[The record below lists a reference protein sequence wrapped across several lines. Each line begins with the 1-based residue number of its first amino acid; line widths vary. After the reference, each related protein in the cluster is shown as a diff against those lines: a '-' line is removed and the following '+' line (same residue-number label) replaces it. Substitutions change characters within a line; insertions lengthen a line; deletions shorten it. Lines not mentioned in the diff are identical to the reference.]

1 MLISGSL
8 YRLPETMHVMEPVP
22 VPDTFAVGLHAIEAV
37 GPCVRFVFFNVQ
49 SVPELRGEPCK
60 IITNKM
66 VFPQGAL
73 APGMDATMRFMGL
86 SAMLV
91 GR

>member
-1 MLISGSL
+1 MLVAASV
-8 YRLPETMHVMEPVP
+8 YKLPCEMPVLEPIP
-22 VPDTFAVGLHAIEAV
+22 VQDTFVLGLHAIEEV
-37 GPCVRFVFFNVQ
+37 GPCVRFVFFNVH
-49 SVPELRGEPCK
+49 SVPELRNMPCR
-60 IITNKM
+60 IITKRLLL
-66 VFPQGAL
+66 PSPSL